1 MPEDRLSS
9 VPLGPVNPA
18 AAGSASAGGTP
29 AVQPGDAY
37 GALRSLGA
45 TGHQLR
51 AVVYAADRFLT
62 LEAAEDHDTGAWLI
76 SCALDLAGDVTV
88 ELDSIARGWKQR
100 PPEGALSKGLQALR
114 TRAHQLHAAVRA
126 ADHFLDEE
134 SSDDGNTG
142 SWLVACALGL
152 AEKLAGEIEDFASR
166 LKPAGNGGQAT
177 AAPSSQP
184 AVAPMAGIRPFSPSS
199 EQAGR

>member
-9 VPLGPVNPA
+9 VPLGPVHAA
-18 AAGSASAGGTP
+18 AAGPASSGSTP
-29 AVQPGDAY
+29 VVQVADTY
-37 GALRSLGA
+37 SVLRNLGA

-62 LEAAEDHDTGAWLI
+62 LEAAEDQDTGAWLM
-76 SCALDLAGDVTV
+76 SCALDLAADVTV
-88 ELDSIARGWKQR
+88 ELDGIARGWKQR
-100 PPEGALSKGLQALR
+100 PPDASLSKGLQGLR

-134 SSDDGNTG
+134 TSDDGNTG

-152 AEKLAGEIEDFASR
+152 ADKLAGEIEDFASR
-166 LKPAGNGGQAT
+166 LKPTGNGAQAG
-177 AAPSSQP
+177 PPPGSRP
-184 AVAPMAGIRPFSPSS
+184 AVAAGIRPFSPSG
-199 EQAGR
+199 EQGGR